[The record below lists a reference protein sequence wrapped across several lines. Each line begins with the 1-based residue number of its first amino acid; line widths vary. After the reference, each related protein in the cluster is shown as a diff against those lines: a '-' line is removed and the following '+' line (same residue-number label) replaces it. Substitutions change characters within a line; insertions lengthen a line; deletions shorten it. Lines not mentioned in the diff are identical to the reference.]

1 MLEKYLKKYSA
12 WSMLFLRVAIG
23 VVFLVHGL
31 GKLLNVGPTAIG
43 VQNFSGYLASL
54 GVPLPL
60 LAAWIVTLAE
70 TFGGLAIL
78 FGLFT
83 REAAL
88 LLSLDMLTA
97 FFLVHRPN
105 GFAVQNGGYEMVLL
119 LFFGCLTLLFSGP
132 GEKCVLMGMKS
143 KKKRA

>member
-1 MLEKYLKKYSA
+1 
-12 WSMLFLRVAIG
+12 MLFLRFSVGI
-23 VVFLVHGL
+23 VFLVHGV
-31 GKLLNVGPTAIG
+31 GKLLNLGPTAIG
-43 VQNFSGYLASL
+43 VQNFAGYLASL

-60 LAAWIVTLAE
+60 LAAWIVTVVE

-78 FGLFT
+78 LGLFT

-97 FFLVHRPN
+97 FFLVHLPN

-132 GEKCVLMGMKS
+132 GEKFVLMGRGS
-143 KKKRA
+143 KKKK